1 MMPVLFS
8 LPGNETAGERLAR
21 AIGCEVGQIES
32 RRFPDGESY
41 IRLLSAVEGRDVIL
55 VCTLN
60 NPNDKL
66 MQLYLAA
73 NIARELGARSVGLI
87 APYLAY
93 MRQDSRFKP
102 GEGQTSA
109 HIARLISSCC
119 DWLVTVDPHLHRH
132 NSLSEIYSIPTRV
145 VQSAS
150 SIATWIKANIP
161 DPVIIGP
168 DAESE
173 QWAAKVAAAAGC
185 RHAIL
190 QKTRYGDREVEVSVP
205 DTSGWDGATPVVV
218 DDIAS
223 SGKTMLAAVLH
234 LCSTNLPAPVCIAVH
249 GVFAG
254 NACQELI
261 EAGVA
266 RIVSC
271 NTIAHDT
278 NEIDISDAVAVAA
291 TEMLNSKVLAA

>member
-1 MMPVLFS
+1 MMPVLFA
-8 LPGNETAGERLAR
+8 LPGNEEAGKRLAH
-21 AIGCEVGQIES
+21 AIGCEVGRIES

-41 IRLLSAVEGRDVIL
+41 LRLLSAVEGRDVML
-55 VCTLN
+55 VCTLHK
-60 NPNDKL
+60 PDEKL
-66 MQLYLAA
+66 VQLYLAA

-102 GEGQTSA
+102 GEGQTSS

-145 VQSAS
+145 VQSAL

-185 RHAIL
+185 QHAIL
-190 QKTRYGDREVEVSVP
+190 QKTRYGDREVEVSMP
-205 DTSGWDGATPVVV
+205 DTAGWNGATPVVV

-234 LCSTNLPAPVCIAVH
+234 LRSTNLPAPVCIAVH

-254 NACQELI
+254 SACQELT

-271 NTIAHDT
+271 NTITHET
-278 NEIDISDAVAVAA
+278 NEIDVSDAIAVAA
-291 TEMLNSKVLAA
+291 AEMLSRTALAA

>member
-8 LPGNETAGERLAR
+8 LPGNDAAGERLAR
-21 AIGCEVGQIES
+21 AIGCEVGRIES

-41 IRLLSAVEGRDVIL
+41 IRLLSVVEGRDVMFI
-55 VCTLN
+55 CTLRE
-60 NPNDKL
+60 PDDKIV
-66 MQLYLAA
+66 QLYLAA
-73 NIARELGARSVGLI
+73 SIARELGARSVGLI

-93 MRQDSRFKP
+93 MRQDSKFKS

-132 NSLSEIYSIPTRV
+132 NNLSEIYTIPTRV
-145 VQSAS
+145 VQSAT
-150 SIATWIKANIP
+150 SIATWIRANIP

-173 QWAAKVAAAAGC
+173 QWAAKVAAAVGC
-185 RHAIL
+185 QHAIL
-190 QKTRYGDREVEVSVP
+190 QKTRYGDREVEVSIP

-234 LCSTNLPAPVCIAVH
+234 LRKTNLPAPVCVAVH

-254 NACQELI
+254 SACQELTD
-261 EAGVA
+261 AGVA

-271 NTIAHDT
+271 NTITHES
-278 NEIDISDAVAVAA
+278 NEIDVSDAIAVAVA
-291 TEMLNSKVLAA
+291 EMLNRTALSA